1 MKNILLTAFAIF
13 AFASSNA
20 QEARF
25 GVKAGFFA
33 SSYDGYSL
41 HREDRGRNDL
51 YDNYYFGSLGSY
63 DSNAS
68 KVGLYAG
75 GLVEFDFLDDFK
87 LQHELT
93 FSVVPGD
100 DGYIAVNVPVLLKY
114 SFFKNFYAQA
124 GPALNY
130 AIDGDDDQFSPS
142 FDFGASY
149 DLFDNF
155 YVELRVDIGLSGYLG
170 SNFNAGAG
178 YRF

>member
-1 MKNILLTAFAIF
+1 MKKVLLTALAIF
-13 AFASSNA
+13 GFASLNA
-20 QEARF
+20 QDLRF
-25 GVKAGFFA
+25 GVKAGLFA

-41 HREDRGRNDL
+41 HRNDRRGNDL
-51 YDNYYFGSLGSY
+51 YDNYYLGGLGSY

-68 KVGLYAG
+68 NVGIYAG
-75 GLVEFDFLDDFK
+75 GLVEFNLVDDFK
-87 LQHELT
+87 LQPELT

-130 AIDGDDDQFSPS
+130 AVDGDDDQFSPS

-149 DLFDNF
+149 DVMEDF
-155 YVELRVDIGLSGYLG
+155 YVELRVDVGLTGYLG
-170 SNFNAGAG
+170 SNFNAGVG

>member
-1 MKNILLTAFAIF
+1 MKKVLLTALGFF
-13 AFASSNA
+13 AFAASNA
-20 QEARF
+20 QEVRF

-41 HREDRGRNDL
+41 HRDDRGRNDL

-68 KVGLYAG
+68 NVGVYAG
-75 GLVEFDFLDDFK
+75 GLVEFDFIEDFK
-87 LQHELT
+87 LQPELT

-149 DLFDNF
+149 DLFENF
-155 YVELRVDIGLSGYLG
+155 YVELRADIGIAGYLG
-170 SNFNAGAG
+170 SNINAGAG